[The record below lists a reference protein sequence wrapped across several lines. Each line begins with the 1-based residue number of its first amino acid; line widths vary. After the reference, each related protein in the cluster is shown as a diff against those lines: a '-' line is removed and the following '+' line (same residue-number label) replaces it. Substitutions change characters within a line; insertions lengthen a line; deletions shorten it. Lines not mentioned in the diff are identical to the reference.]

1 MNLHHMML
9 EVQVPVVATPASVIS
24 MNIIGQYQ
32 SSTSLI
38 LQSFLVIHSSDQPS
52 QPSHPRNAIA
62 SLLVLSKNR
71 SNLSSSLG
79 NVALLL

>member
-24 MNIIGQYQ
+24 MNVIGRYQ

-38 LQSFLVIHSSDQPS
+38 LQSFLVIHSSN